1 MPDDMCGKAARSRRL
16 RTYGAFMS
24 SEALSVGLPA
34 VIALVALM
42 TLTALGARRRG
53 RSVASSVLAGVF
65 FPVAWT
71 VWYLRDEH
79 PYDRTVRRP

>member
-1 MPDDMCGKAARSRRL
+1 
-16 RTYGAFMS
+16 MS

-34 VIALVALM
+34 AIALVALM
-42 TLTALGARRRG
+42 TLTAFGARRRG
-53 RSVASSVLAGVF
+53 CRLASSVLAGVF

-79 PYDRTVRRP
+79 PYDRTAHRH

>member
-1 MPDDMCGKAARSRRL
+1 
-16 RTYGAFMS
+16 MS
-24 SEALSVGLPA
+24 SAAISFGLPA
-34 VIALVALM
+34 ALVLVALM

-53 RSVASSVLAGVF
+53 RSVASAVLAGVF

-79 PYDRTVRRP
+79 PYDRTAHRP